1 MAFLRNSGRW
11 SGAAFLL
18 PVAFGLGQAAHAG
31 DITYT
36 NIPNSLGEPNFT
48 GIRGTNIVGNIVL
61 PNANGASGGF
71 LYEIDKGTWVSIPTA
86 TTNNVNYPGATTQLP
101 YGPSFGSPGGI
112 FSVVG
117 SYKTAASSANIG
129 YLFDSAAA
137 PGAQYTT
144 LIYPSS
150 PGVTV
155 ANTIPHSQFGNYVV
169 GNFDTTQ
176 GEGGAFIYDKT
187 TQSFAN
193 LSGPGAIVTTAY
205 GIYADKVAGGYTDSL
220 GLNAQHGYLYDMAT
234 GTFTTYDHPGAI
246 ATHFQGIT
254 GGGRHGEYNLGA
266 DWIDAS
272 GGSHAAILHINA
284 DGTYFW
290 RELDVPGSE
299 LTSIDSI
306 YGGDAVG
313 FYFTSDGT
321 MLNYLATVPGV
332 YDPIRNAGPLTVATP
347 GATGLS
353 GISGDDIVNDGSILV
368 SGANATGIA
377 SDTYS
382 VVTNNGDI
390 TATGLAATA
399 VRLNGLDGTLLNTGT
414 ITAAPGAVAIATG
427 ATADGTTVVN
437 TGTIDGLVSFTPSA
451 NGRFEN
457 SGWLGISGAGAG
469 ATHQMSGVF
478 AQTASGTLAL
488 RISGAQSD
496 SLQVA
501 GAARLNGTLLAA
513 FAGPTGLQRSY
524 TVVTASGGVTG
535 TFATLSTQGLPVF
548 ITPSLTYGTEAVG
561 LSLTSDLAATTG
573 ATANEQAVGSA
584 IDTTINTGSS
594 TSSAGSS
601 STSSSSASL
610 GTLPSGL
617 SAFYGLSAA
626 ELPAALSALS
636 GEGYASEQTVLLGD
650 SSAGREAVLGR
661 LRQSAYGAA
670 TGPVSAFGS
679 TGPAT
684 ASGGSKAPAD
694 LTFWAQGLGNW
705 TNYEGTENAASVHES
720 LGGFVS
726 GADVAVQG
734 FRVGGAIG
742 YTQSNASI
750 NGVST
755 SATTNSLL
763 LGLYAGGAAGPVD
776 LRFGVTHAFN
786 QTDSNRTIAFPGF
799 DEQASASYGGG
810 TTQIFG
816 EMAHAFAVRN
826 VAVEPFAGLAWV
838 HLNTDGVTESS
849 AGGAG
854 LTVASAT
861 DDIGYGS
868 LGLRTATEMPL
879 ANGMVLVPH
888 ASAAWQ
894 HTFGGVTPAAEMSFT
909 QFSSTSFG
917 VSGVPL
923 ATNAALLDA
932 GLDLKLSAQA
942 RIGLSYLGQIAGN
955 VTANGVQAS
964 FNWQF

>member
-1 MAFLRNSGRW
+1 MTFLPHRKYCVT
-11 SGAAFLL
+11 GAALLL
-18 PVAFGLGQAAHAG
+18 PVAFGLGTTAHAG

-36 NIPNSLGEPNFT
+36 NIPYSLGEANFT
-48 GIRGTNIVGNIVL
+48 GIRGTNIVGNVVI
-61 PNANGASGGF
+61 PGTGGASSGV
-71 LYEIDKGTWVSIPTA
+71 LYEIDSGTWVSIPTA
-86 TTNNVNYPGATTQLP
+86 TANNVNYPGATTQLP

-129 YLFDSAAA
+129 YVFDSAAA
-137 PGAQYTT
+137 PGAQYTSFV
-144 LIYPSS
+144 YPSS

-169 GNFDTTQ
+169 GNYDTT
-176 GEGGAFIYDKT
+176 EGAGSAFIYDKT
-187 TQSFAN
+187 TQSFTS
-193 LSGPGAIVTTAY
+193 LVGPGAIVTTAY
-205 GIYADKVAGGYTDSL
+205 GIYGNKVAGGYTDSL

-290 RELDVPGSE
+290 TELDVPGSS
-299 LTSIDSI
+299 LTSVDSL

-332 YDPIRNAGPLTVATP
+332 YDPIRNAGLLTVATP

-353 GISGDDIVNDGSILV
+353 GISGDDIVNDGTILV
-368 SGANATGIA
+368 TGANATGIA
-377 SDTYS
+377 GDTYG
-382 VVTNNGDI
+382 VLTNNGSI
-390 TATGLAATA
+390 TATGQNATA
-399 VRLNGLDGTLLNTGT
+399 VRLSGLDGTLLNTGT
-414 ITAAPGAVAIATG
+414 ITAAPGALAIATG
-427 ATADGTTVVN
+427 ATADGTAVVN
-437 TGTIDGLVSFTPSA
+437 DGTIDGLVSFTPSA
-451 NGRFEN
+451 DGRFEN
-457 SGWLGISGAGAG
+457 SGWLGISGTGAG
-469 ATHQMSGVF
+469 ATHQIAGVF

-496 SLQVA
+496 SLKVA

-513 FAGPTGLQRSY
+513 FAGPTGLQRTY

-535 TFATLSTQGLPVF
+535 SFATLSTEGLPVF
-548 ITPSLTYGTEAVG
+548 ITPSLTYGSDAVA
-561 LSLTSDLAATTG
+561 LSLTSDLAATAGT
-573 ATANEQAVGSA
+573 TTNEQAVGSA
-584 IDTTINTGSS
+584 IDSAINTG
-594 TSSAGSS
+594 TSSGA
-601 STSSSSASL
+601 TATNL

-626 ELPAALSALS
+626 ALPAALASLS
-636 GEGYASEQTVLLGD
+636 GEAYASEQTVLLGD

-670 TGPVSAFGS
+670 AGPVTALGTS
-679 TGPAT
+679 GPAT

-694 LTFWAQGLGNW
+694 LTFWGQGLGNW
-705 TNYEGTENAASVHES
+705 TNYNGTDNAASVHES

-726 GADVAVQG
+726 GADVAVG
-734 FRVGGAIG
+734 SLRLGGAIG
-742 YTQSNASI
+742 YTQSNATMS
-750 NGVST
+750 GVSST
-755 SATTNSLL
+755 ATTNSLL
-763 LGLYAGGAAGPVD
+763 LGLYGGGAAGPVG
-776 LRFGVTHAFN
+776 LRFGVMHAFN
-786 QTDSNRTIAFPGF
+786 QTDADRSIAFSGF
-799 DEQASASYGGG
+799 DQQASGSYGGG

-816 EMAHAFAVRN
+816 EVSHAFAIRT
-826 VAVEPFAGLAWV
+826 VAVEPFGGLAWV

-854 LTVASAT
+854 LTVASTT

-868 LGLRTATEMPL
+868 LGLRTATDVPL

-894 HTFGGVTPAAEMSFT
+894 HTFGGVTSTATMSFT
-909 QFSSTSFG
+909 QFSTTTFG

-923 ATNAALLDA
+923 ATNTALLDA

-942 RIGLSYLGQIAGN
+942 RIGLSYLGQVAGN

-964 FNWQF
+964 FNWCF

>member
-1 MAFLRNSGRW
+1 MAFVRNRGRYL

-18 PVAFGLGQAAHAG
+18 PVAFGLSQAAYAG

-86 TTNNVNYPGATTQLP
+86 TANNVNYPGATTQLP

-129 YLFDSAAA
+129 YLYDSAAA

-193 LSGPGAIVTTAY
+193 LSGPGAVVTTAY

-220 GLNAQHGYLYDMAT
+220 GLNAQHGFLYDMAT
-234 GTFTTYDHPGAI
+234 GTFTTYDHPNAI

-306 YGGDAVG
+306 YAGDAVG

-332 YDPIRNAGPLTVATP
+332 YDPIRNAGLLTVATA

-377 SDTYS
+377 SDTYG
-382 VVTNNGDI
+382 VVTNNGGI
-390 TATGLAATA
+390 TATGINATA
-399 VRLNGLDGTLLNTGT
+399 VRLNGLDGTLLNNGT

-437 TGTIDGLVSFTPSA
+437 DGTIDGLVSFTPSA

-469 ATHQMSGVF
+469 ATHQISGVF
-478 AQTASGTLAL
+478 AQTASGALAL

-496 SLQVA
+496 SLNVA

-513 FAGPTGLQRSY
+513 FAGPTGLQRNY
-524 TVVTASGGVTG
+524 TVLTASGGVTG
-535 TFATLSTQGLPVF
+535 SFATLSTEGLPVF
-548 ITPSLTYGTEAVG
+548 ITPSLTYGAEAVG

-584 IDTTINTGSS
+584 IDATINTDSS
-594 TSSAGSS
+594 SGSSAG
-601 STSSSSASL
+601 TTSL

-617 SAFYGLSAA
+617 AAFYGLSAA
-626 ELPAALSALS
+626 ALPAALASLS
-636 GEGYASEQTVLLGD
+636 GEAYASEQSVLLGD

-670 TGPVSAFGS
+670 AGPVSALGTS
-679 TGPAT
+679 GPAT
-684 ASGGSKAPAD
+684 SSGGSKAPKD

-705 TNYEGTENAASVHES
+705 TNYNGTDNAASVHES

-726 GADVAVQG
+726 GADVAVG
-734 FRVGGAIG
+734 GLRIGGAIG
-742 YTQSNASI
+742 YTQSNATMS
-750 NGVST
+750 GVSST
-755 SATTNSLL
+755 ATTNSLL
-763 LGLYAGGAAGPVD
+763 LGLYGGGTAGPVG
-776 LRFGVTHAFN
+776 LRFGVMHAFN
-786 QTDSNRTIAFPGF
+786 QTDADRTIAFSGF
-799 DEQASASYGGG
+799 DQQASANYGGG

-816 EMAHAFAVRN
+816 EMSHAFAVRN
-826 VAVEPFAGLAWV
+826 LAVEPFAGLAWV
-838 HLNTDGVTESS
+838 HLNTDSVTESS

-854 LTVASAT
+854 LSVASAT

-868 LGLRTATEMPL
+868 LGLRTATDMPL

-894 HTFGGVTPAAEMSFT
+894 HTFGGVTPTATMSFT
-909 QFSSTSFG
+909 QFSSPSFG

-923 ATNAALLDA
+923 ATNTALLDA

-964 FNWQF
+964 FNWRF